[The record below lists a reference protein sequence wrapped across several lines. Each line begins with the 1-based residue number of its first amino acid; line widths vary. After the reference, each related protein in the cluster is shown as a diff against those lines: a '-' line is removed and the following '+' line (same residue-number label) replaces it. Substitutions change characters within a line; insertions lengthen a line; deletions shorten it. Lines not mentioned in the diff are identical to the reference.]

1 MRRPAFESCP
11 CVSLQVTVA
20 TYVDNSH
27 LDARCELTV
36 SSVNDALDY
45 AILESKGE
53 VAACLRVL
61 RMCVLL
67 SSGLSPMLSLQ
78 PLKRSNRKRIEF
90 FKAMSPCE
98 PTLPCGADC
107 LADDQPFLAPF
118 SGDPEL
124 LLGRAL
130 TVCSFSVGL
139 QGFMYENFA
148 FSMGVLKV
156 RLSTDAPTGTG
167 LPRIAILGM
176 LHSFARRM
184 RVYCVFS

>member
-1 MRRPAFESCP
+1 
-11 CVSLQVTVA
+11 
-20 TYVDNSH
+20 
-27 LDARCELTV
+27 
-36 SSVNDALDY
+36 
-45 AILESKGE
+45 
-53 VAACLRVL
+53 
-61 RMCVLL
+61 
-67 SSGLSPMLSLQ
+67 
-78 PLKRSNRKRIEF
+78 
-90 FKAMSPCE
+90 MSPCE